1 MKIME
6 NNWLNLINLS
16 KRILISTEIAQ
27 DLKKNIFKELVE
39 EKSSELKNLEERINP
54 DNMIYKYKNEVK
66 SPKYFRNYQNLIELT
81 KNLRDDNV
89 TLREG

>member
-39 EKSSELKNLEERINP
+39 EKSSELKNLEERINS
-54 DNMIYKYKNEVK
+54 DNMIYKYKTEVK

>member
-1 MKIME
+1 M
-6 NNWLNLINLS
+6 
-16 KRILISTEIAQ
+16 
-27 DLKKNIFKELVE
+27 KKNIFKELVE

-54 DNMIYKYKNEVK
+54 DNMIYKYKTEVK

>member
-27 DLKKNIFKELVE
+27 DLKKNISKELVE
-39 EKSSELKNLEERINP
+39 EKSSELKDLEERINP
-54 DNMIYKYKNEVK
+54 DNMIYKYKTEVK